1 MDMDMDMLHVHADV
15 HVHVHVRMCMCA
27 CACAHRRSEHVHLAQ
42 RRLEG
47 RAVVAPEGRRRH
59 EGAIICAICAISSI
73 CAIFTICSISELGRR
88 RVRLRRG
95 CARLRG
101 ARARD
106 VGAVQLP

>member
-1 MDMDMDMLHVHADV
+1 M
-15 HVHVHVRMCMCA
+15 
-27 CACAHRRSEHVHLAQ
+27 HLAK